1 MGFSGIE
8 LQMSKSYFLYTNPK
22 EGLAMEKHIMVGCD
36 LHLDSILIKAAEGRG
51 KVETKSFWNV
61 EGGRNAMIEYLK
73 RRSEAAGG
81 AKVIFAYEAS
91 FLGFGLY
98 DDLTAAGFECY
109 VLAPTKIARSIK
121 HRRRKTDEKDAER
134 ILEIVRGH
142 VLAGNELPAIWVP
155 DKQTR
160 SDRELVRMRLKVGEK
175 LATTKTQIN
184 ILLKRN
190 RLEKPTGTGKNWT
203 VKHKEWLNKVIDR
216 KSELCS
222 GAQLAVESL
231 VRQKGMLEKE
241 ILELDKH
248 IAALAQNERYAEPAR
263 ELQKLKG
270 VGLLTAMTFLSEM
283 GDLSRFANRRQV
295 SSFLGLVPSCHESGE
310 HDNRKG
316 HITHQ
321 GPARVRKL
329 LCQASWSI
337 TKTDEAEA
345 AVYNRIVRKNPNH
358 RKIAVVAIMRRLA
371 VRMWHIGLL
380 AQQRAGIFDGEAQA
394 AVA

>member
-1 MGFSGIE
+1 
-8 LQMSKSYFLYTNPK
+8 
-22 EGLAMEKHIMVGCD
+22 MEEYIMVGCD
-36 LHLDSILIKAAEGRG
+36 LHVESILLKIAESQEKAE
-51 KVETKSFWNV
+51 KKSFWNV
-61 EGGRNAMIEYLK
+61 EDGRNAMIAYLK
-73 RRSEAAGG
+73 KRSEAVGG

-98 DDLTAAGFECY
+98 DDLTDAGFECY
-109 VLAPTKIARSIK
+109 VLAPTRIARSIK

-142 VLAGNELPAIWVP
+142 VLAGSELPAIWIP
-155 DKQTR
+155 DTQTR

-190 RLEKPTGTGKNWT
+190 RLEKPTGIGTNWT
-203 VKHKEWLNKVIDR
+203 MKHQEWLGKVIDK
-216 KSELCS
+216 KSELCG

-231 VRQKGMLEKE
+231 LRQKKMLEKE
-241 ILELDKH
+241 ILQLDKH
-248 IAALAQNERYAEPAR
+248 IAELAQNRRHAEPVR

-270 VGLLTAMTFLSEM
+270 VGLLTAMAFLTEM

-295 SSFLGLVPSCHESGE
+295 GSFLGLVPSSHESGE
-310 HDNRKG
+310 CDDRKG

-329 LCQASWSI
+329 LCQASWSL
-337 TKTDEAEA
+337 TESDAAEG
-345 AVYNRIVRKNPNH
+345 AVYNRIVSKNPNH
-358 RKIAVVAIMRRLA
+358 KKIAVVAIMRRLA
-371 VRMWHIGLL
+371 IRMWHIGLL
-380 AQQRAGIFDGEAQA
+380 AQQRAGSFEEKTHA